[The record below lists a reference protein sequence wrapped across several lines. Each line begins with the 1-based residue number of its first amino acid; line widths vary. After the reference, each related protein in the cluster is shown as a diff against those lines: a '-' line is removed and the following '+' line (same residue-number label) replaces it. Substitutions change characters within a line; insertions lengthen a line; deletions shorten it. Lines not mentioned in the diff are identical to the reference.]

1 MKAQNLRTRI
11 ERIEKEYEKY
21 AIYQSVDLQEIDQT
35 QKRMAAKAQINRTM
49 EKYRRASQEVEH
61 RIQELNTL
69 YRTLEVSRGIGGGA
83 RAV

>member
-35 QKRMAAKAQINRTM
+35 QKRMAAKAQINGRWKNTAAL
-49 EKYRRASQEVEH
+49 RRRWSIAS
-61 RIQELNTL
+61 R
-69 YRTLEVSRGIGGGA
+69 S
-83 RAV
+83 